1 MVCIDHE
8 DVLWL
13 KVVLTFVVL
22 IVMVGL
28 HDNVSNGAIH
38 PSSAPRRGPPYA
50 RGLPPSGLCPS
61 SVLLPTWSA
70 IIAIMIEVQSR
81 DLSPKFPVVQR
92 GDQLSR
98 VCAYWPINPRG
109 IGRDTSKCVS
119 REGEKEYWNQW
130 LLAWCVLQA
139 VCRTKAA
146 CVIVCDWE

>member
-61 SVLLPTWSA
+61 SVLLPT
-70 IIAIMIEVQSR
+70 
-81 DLSPKFPVVQR
+81 
-92 GDQLSR
+92 
-98 VCAYWPINPRG
+98 
-109 IGRDTSKCVS
+109 
-119 REGEKEYWNQW
+119 
-130 LLAWCVLQA
+130 
-139 VCRTKAA
+139 
-146 CVIVCDWE
+146 